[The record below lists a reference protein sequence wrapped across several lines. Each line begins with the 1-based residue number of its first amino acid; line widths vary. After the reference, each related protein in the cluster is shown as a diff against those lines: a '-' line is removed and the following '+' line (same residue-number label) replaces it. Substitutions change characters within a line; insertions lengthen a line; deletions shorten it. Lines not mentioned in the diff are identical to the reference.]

1 MKKKI
6 VITLLFLSGLSFSQ
20 KNELGKVTI
29 EELNEKRCPS
39 DTSAPAAILFNIGK
53 TYFDYSHDLGFEI
66 VTELSTKI
74 KMYKKEGYGYANH
87 SIGYFVGGKSKE
99 KVIITKAFTYNVVNN
114 KIEKTK
120 LNSDGEFEEKVNN
133 DWILKK
139 ITMPNVKEGSI
150 VEYKIEI
157 RSPYISNF
165 PDWEFQKRIP
175 VNYSEYTTKIPEYQV
190 YNSHLKGYFTPTV
203 INESK
208 VRKIDYT
215 YVEDANTILSKGLTT
230 GRVSSTLEFTEKTTK
245 YILKDL
251 PALKEEDFVNNIK
264 NYTAGVKHELASVQ
278 YPNEPFKSFTT
289 DWETIVKSIY
299 ENETFGSEL
308 NKSGYFEKDL
318 EAVLNGVTSQEER
331 IIAVFSFVKSR
342 MNWNDM
348 HGYRCNDGVRKAYQ
362 EKKGNAAEINLM
374 LTSMLRY
381 AGIEANPILISTRS
395 NGVSLFPSRAAF
407 DYVISGV
414 ELNNQ
419 VVLLDATN
427 KFALPNILPIRDL
440 NWFGRIIR
448 KNGSSAQINLMPT
461 FNSKDIVNIMATI
474 GADGNINGKIR
485 DQYFDY
491 NAFIY
496 RVNYHGVTKESYIE
510 KLEKRHQGL
519 EIEEYEVQN
528 AEDLTKPIVENYS
541 FTSTNSVEI
550 IGDKM
555 YVSPFMFF
563 TTTENPFKQETRQYP
578 VDFVYPNQDKY
589 NINLTIPEGYVV
601 ETLPQPKAVSMPEE
615 MGSFKYNLSN
625 NGNVV
630 QVIFTLD
637 INRAIIGSEY
647 YEALK
652 NFYKEMINKQ
662 TEKIVLKKV

>member
-1 MKKKI
+1 MKKLI
-6 VITLLFLSGLSFSQ
+6 VITLLLVNVFCYSQ
-20 KNELGKVTI
+20 KYELGKVTI

-39 DTSAPAAILFNIGK
+39 DTSAVAAVLFNVGK
-53 TYFDYSHDLGFEI
+53 VSYIYSQINGFELI
-66 VTELSTKI
+66 TELTTKI
-74 KMYKKEGYGYANH
+74 KIYKKEGYDYANQ
-87 SIGYFVGGKSKE
+87 SVRYYTINTGSSE
-99 KVIITKAFTYNVVNN
+99 KVNVSKAVTYNLVNG

-120 LNSDGEFEEKVNN
+120 LSGDGEFDEKINKN
-133 DWILKK
+133 WSRKK
-139 ITMPNVKEGSI
+139 ITLPNVKEGSI
-150 VEYKIEI
+150 IEYKIEI
-157 RSPYISNF
+157 RSPYVRDI
-165 PDWEFQKRIP
+165 PKWDFQKSIP
-175 VNYSEYTTKIPEYQV
+175 VNYSEFATFIPEYYV
-190 YNSHLKGYFTPTV
+190 FNVRHKGYLTPV
-203 INESK
+203 
-208 VRKIDYT
+208 
-215 YVEDANTILSKGLTT
+215 
-230 GRVSSTLEFTEKTTK
+230 
-245 YILKDL
+245 ILKDNAPKSIIL
-251 PALKEEDFVNNIK
+251 DSKKRAEGTSSAPTVFSSETIDYNEVRTKYTLQNIPALKEEAFVNNID
-264 NYTAGVKHELASVQ
+264 NYRTSVLHELSGEKF
-278 YPNEPFKSFTT
+278 PNRSYENFTT
-289 DWETIVKSIY
+289 DWETVSKRIY
-299 ENETFGSEL
+299 ESEDFGEEL
-308 NKSGYFEKDL
+308 KKTGYFEKDL
-318 EAVLNGVTSQEER
+318 DALLSGITSQEEK
-331 IIAVFSFVKSR
+331 IAVVFNYVKSR
-342 MNWNDM
+342 MNWNEDY
-348 HGYRCNDGVRKAYQ
+348 GIFCEDGLRKAYQ

-427 KFALPNILPIRDL
+427 KFTLPNILPIRDL

-448 KNGSSAQINLMPT
+448 KNGSSAQIDLMPT

-474 GADGNINGKIR
+474 GAEGNITGKIR

-496 RVNYHGVTKESYIE
+496 RVNYHGITKESYIE

-519 EIEEYEVQN
+519 EIEEYEVLN
-528 AEDLTKPIVENYS
+528 ADDLSKPIVENYS